1 MESVQEDTTLE
12 TARKIVVRLNVPT
25 VGRSTLPGT
34 AETARPTEKEAN
46 KEHPYGP
53 PFFRRYRARLGRTHS
68 GKETSNNSIHLF
80 YRQ

>member
-1 MESVQEDTTLE
+1 VQEDTTLE

-34 AETARPTEKEAN
+34 AETARPTEKETN

-53 PFFRRYRARLGRTHS
+53 PSFRRHGAGLGKTHS
-68 GKETSNNSIHLF
+68 GKETSNNSTHLSH
-80 YRQ
+80 RR